1 MPMLIGHRRRVGL
14 VPVPVPVPVLF
25 SSLVIG
31 GKRAD
36 DGGQWT
42 VVDGGGGGLSKGRGL
57 MGATGC
63 RWMVRCLAAMPL
75 RWRCLFG
82 HCRLAISC
90 HLLPSLA
97 TPCHALPSAHRSC
110 HAGSNR
116 AMPCIVVENSN
127 YEKHEL
133 RRKYFPFSSRSGTSR
148 NIIFKLWC
156 LIRQKLLKA
165 CFFQPDRLFQN

>member
-1 MPMLIGHRRRVGL
+1 MPMLIGHRRRGGL

-63 RWMVRCLAAMPL
+63 RWMMRCLAAMPM
-75 RWRCLFG
+75 RWRCLFDATTHRKRPQG
-82 HCRLAISC
+82 TARYQHPMWLD
-90 HLLPSLA
+90 LP
-97 TPCHALPSAHRSC
+97 RSTFDPLDDD
-110 HAGSNR
+110 N
-116 AMPCIVVENSN
+116 
-127 YEKHEL
+127 K
-133 RRKYFPFSSRSGTSR
+133 
-148 NIIFKLWC
+148 
-156 LIRQKLLKA
+156 
-165 CFFQPDRLFQN
+165 

>member
-1 MPMLIGHRRRVGL
+1 MPMLIGHRRRGGL

-90 HLLPSLA
+90 HLLPRLA
-97 TPCHALPSAHRSC
+97 TPCHRHID
-110 HAGSNR
+110 R
-116 AMPCIVVENSN
+116 AMRGAIVPCLALWWKIQITRNMNGGENIFRLARGP
-127 YEKHEL
+127 E
-133 RRKYFPFSSRSGTSR
+133 RRKTS
-148 NIIFKLWC
+148 FLSYGV
-156 LIRQKLLKA
+156 
-165 CFFQPDRLFQN
+165 